1 MNELTKQL
9 RQGAEQ
15 AWQSIAEGWRELAEK
30 AGQAMTRLSPTGT
43 AQAGRAG
50 AKTASDPDD
59 GERPSYPEAMG
70 GWALMAADLLDE
82 DERLVVRL
90 EAPGLRREDID
101 VSVAGDRLVVS
112 GRKRVEHEGSRGQ
125 WRVRQCA
132 YGSFRRELALPAPVI
147 SEQAQA
153 RYRDGVL
160 RFELPKAEAAR
171 KRRVPVAPS

>member
-15 AWQSIAEGWRELAEK
+15 AWQSIADGWRDLAEK
-30 AGQAMTRLSPTGT
+30 AGQAMTRFNPVAAKPPAEASASG
-43 AQAGRAG
+43 AAAGEAEQA
-50 AKTASDPDD
+50 DWP
-59 GERPSYPEAMG
+59 AMG
-70 GWALMAADLLDE
+70 GWAFIAADLLDE
-82 DERLVVRL
+82 DERIVVRL
-90 EAPGLRREDID
+90 EAPGLRREDIE
-101 VSVAGDRLVVS
+101 VSVAGERLVVS
-112 GRKRVEHEGSRGQ
+112 GRKRVEHEGGSGQ

-160 RFELPKAEAAR
+160 RVELPKAEAAR
-171 KRRVPVAPS
+171 KRRVPVAEA